1 LGGNNT
7 YTGPTSINAG
17 AITINGSL
25 ADTGDVTVANGA
37 SYNVNSAD
45 TINSVLGGGSVNLGA
60 NLSLASNAAF
70 TFSGGFAG
78 SGSVVKV
85 GTGAL
90 TLSGVSSFTGETV
103 LNASQLILANANAL
117 GASTVV
123 SSSGSLE
130 VANGIVLSSLR
141 VIGPVTISSD
151 VVTIGTQTYE
161 GAVTIAPKAGNTAE
175 MRNYANAVINPAGV
189 RIASNNAAIRF
200 NSTIDAASAKSAS
213 LRIDAGSGEV
223 TIGDSVGSVI
233 PLQNLYV
240 VGGRIILLADVLTAS
255 EQTYIG
261 ATTIGNNGRGGFLSV
276 NGMFAR
282 ETRPE
287 PTFVSAGSQ
296 FTRTLMSMDPMVRF
310 IGQVNPDVAGTY
322 TLAVAAIYDG
332 FVNGVAAN
340 EPLVIFDGLVGNL
353 RSFYSTNFQT
363 LQAGN
368 LFMLAGKVST
378 MGVVTVASQNFS
390 TDALTVTLDP
400 SSSIARFRSASGNI
414 NFDISRVGG
423 EFNMSSVPGVTQVI
437 IDGKNNFTGSPAGL
451 AKVSRP
457 VQEAASAA
465 ASASSGN
472 LAVIAQFDRQVASRV
487 EAGPSSSVSVSMEPA
502 KMIPSSSQQGFEFKV
517 PPRALPKLNGFLMQT
532 KDGASKSVTLT
543 ATLANGMPLPD
554 WLKFDPETQTFSSS
568 AVPNGAPDLQ
578 VRIQASQNGEPIDAV
593 TFTIDLP

>member
-1 LGGNNT
+1 M
-7 YTGPTSINAG
+7 
-17 AITINGSL
+17 
-25 ADTGDVTVANGA
+25 
-37 SYNVNSAD
+37 
-45 TINSVLGGGSVNLGA
+45 
-60 NLSLASNAAF
+60 
-70 TFSGGFAG
+70 
-78 SGSVVKV
+78 VKV

-117 GASTVV
+117 GSSTVV

-130 VANGIVLSSLR
+130 VANGIALSSLR
-141 VIGPVTISSD
+141 IIGPVTITSD

-161 GAVTIAPKAGNTAE
+161 GVVTIAPKAGNTAE
-175 MRNYANAVINPAGV
+175 MRNYVNELISPAGV
-189 RIASNNAAIRF
+189 RIASTNAAIRF
-200 NSTIDAASAKSAS
+200 AGTIDAASAKSAS
-213 LRIDAGSGEV
+213 LRIDAGTGVV
-223 TIGDSVGSVI
+223 TIGDSVGSRI

-240 VGGRIILLADVLTAS
+240 VGGRINLLADVLTAS

-276 NGMFAR
+276 NGMFTR

-287 PTFVSAGSQ
+287 STFVSASPQ

-310 IGQVNPDVAGTY
+310 IGQVNPDTAAIY

-332 FVNGVAAN
+332 FVNGIAAN
-340 EPLVIFDGLVGNL
+340 EPLVIFDGLVGNIN
-353 RSFYSTNFQT
+353 SFYSTNFQT
-363 LQAGN
+363 LQAGD

-378 MGVVTVASQNFS
+378 MGVVTVASQNYS

-400 SSSIARFRSASGNI
+400 SSSIARFRSASGTI
-414 NFDISRVGG
+414 NFDVSRVGG

-472 LAVIAQFDRQVASRV
+472 LAVIAQFDKQVISRV
-487 EAGPSSSVSVSMEPA
+487 ETGPSSSVSVSMEPA
-502 KMIPSSSQQGFEFKV
+502 KMVPSSSQQGFEFKL
-517 PPRALPKLNGFLMQT
+517 PPTILPKLNGLLMQIKGGT
-532 KDGASKSVTLT
+532 SESVTLT
-543 ATLANGMPLPD
+543 ATLANGMPLPN
-554 WLKFDPETQTFSSS
+554 WLKFDPETQTFSAS
-568 AVPNGAPDLQ
+568 AIPNGTPDLQ
-578 VRIQASQNGEPIDAV
+578 IRLQASQNGQLIDTV
-593 TFTIDLP
+593 TLRIDLP